1 VAAVKRAQIAAM
13 IHRNPSSH
21 APAHTLCSL
30 IIIIIIIN
38 RLCFTVSA
46 LDNATSRSPF
56 SPNLLAG
63 PIPPSAQTTLAAF

>member
-1 VAAVKRAQIAAM
+1 M

-30 IIIIIIIN
+30 IIIIIIIIN
-38 RLCFTVSA
+38 RLRFTVSA
-46 LDNATSRSPF
+46 LGNATSRSPF

-63 PIPPSAQTTLAAF
+63 PIPPSVQTTLAAF

>member
-1 VAAVKRAQIAAM
+1 M

-30 IIIIIIIN
+30 IIIIIIIIIN

-63 PIPPSAQTTLAAF
+63 PIPPSVQTTLAAF

>member
-1 VAAVKRAQIAAM
+1 VKRAQIVSM

-30 IIIIIIIN
+30 IIIIIIIIN